1 MKTTKILAASLVAA
15 MTLPIALRAQDK
27 PQPKSLIPSLI
38 PLRVQVV
45 FSEYEGE
52 KKIATLPYSIAVNAN
67 ERQDGGLFGRMT
79 SLRMGIQVPI
89 GTGKNGD
96 INYQNVGTDVDCWA
110 ASTEDGSFHVSLS
123 ATRSSLYTPS
133 SDSERKSVGYVGA
146 VEARGEPMIRRFHA
160 SFNLLLRDG
169 QTIEN
174 TMATDPVTGHLWKI
188 AVTLRAVK

>member
-15 MTLPIALRAQDK
+15 LMLPIALRGQDK
-27 PQPKSLIPSLI
+27 PETKPLI

-52 KKIATLPYSIAVNAN
+52 KKIATLPYTIAVNAN
-67 ERQDGGLFGRMT
+67 EREPGIYGKQT

-89 GTGKNGD
+89 GTGKNGE
-96 INYQNVGTDVDCWA
+96 INYQNVGTDIDCWA
-110 ASTEDGSFHVSLS
+110 HSIEDGSFRVSLS

-146 VEARGEPMIRRFHA
+146 VEARGEPMIRRFNA

-169 QTIEN
+169 QTLEN

-188 AVTLRAVK
+188 AVTLHIVK

>member
-1 MKTTKILAASLVAA
+1 MKTTRILAASLVAA
-15 MTLPIALRAQDK
+15 LVLPLALRGQDK
-27 PQPKSLIPSLI
+27 PQTKPLI

-52 KKIATLPYSIAVNAN
+52 KKIATLPYAMAVNAN
-67 ERQDGGLFGRMT
+67 ELQQGGIYGRTT

-89 GTGKNGD
+89 GTGKNGE
-96 INYQNVGTDVDCWA
+96 INYQNVGTDIDCWA
-110 ASTEDGSFHVSLS
+110 TSTEDGGFHVSLS

-146 VEARGEPMIRRFHA
+146 VEARGEPMIRRFNE

-169 QTIEN
+169 QTAEN
-174 TMATDPVTGHLWKI
+174 TMATDPVTGRLWKI
-188 AVTLRAVK
+188 AVTLHVVK

>member
-1 MKTTKILAASLVAA
+1 MKTTRILAASLVAA
-15 MTLPIALRAQDK
+15 LVLPLALRGQDK
-27 PQPKSLIPSLI
+27 PQTKPLI

-146 VEARGEPMIRRFHA
+146 VEARGEPMIRRFNA

-169 QTIEN
+169 QTLEN

-188 AVTLRAVK
+188 AVTLHVVK

>member
-15 MTLPIALRAQDK
+15 LMLPIALRAQDK
-27 PQPKSLIPSLI
+27 PQPKPLI
-38 PLRVQVV
+38 PLRVQLV
-45 FSEYEGE
+45 FSEYEGD
-52 KKIATLPYSIAVNAN
+52 KKIATLPYTIAVNAN
-67 ERQDGGLFGRMT
+67 EREPLGIYGKQT

-89 GTGKNGD
+89 GTGKNGE
-96 INYQNVGTDVDCWA
+96 INYQNVGTDINCWA
-110 ASTEDGSFHVSLS
+110 NSIEDGSFKVSLS

-146 VEARGEPMIRRFHA
+146 VEARGEPMIRRFNA

-169 QTIEN
+169 QTLEN

>member
-15 MTLPIALRAQDK
+15 MTLPLALRGQDK
-27 PQPKSLIPSLI
+27 SETKPLI

-52 KKIATLPYSIAVNAN
+52 KKIATLPYTIAVNAN
-67 ERQDGGLFGRMT
+67 EREQGGIFSQST
-79 SLRMGIQVPI
+79 TLRMGIQVPI
-89 GTGKNGD
+89 GTGKNGE
-96 INYQNVGTDVDCWA
+96 INYQNVGTNVDCWA
-110 ASTEDGSFHVSLS
+110 QSTEERSFRLHLG

-146 VEARGEPMIRRFHA
+146 VEARGEPMIRRFDA
-160 SFNLLLRDG
+160 NFNLLMRDG

-188 AVTLRAVK
+188 AVTVHVVK